1 MDRVVNCN
9 HEAVKVKSQN
19 LPESG
24 VDCDGIREAIQAREK
39 LQKYHRQS
47 SMPPVS
53 WENAAIRLSG
63 LSQRSSNAIFAKL
76 RDMQKKPLYSQICI
90 HEFHHTNAA

>member
-47 SMPPVS
+47 SMPIVS
-53 WENAAIRLSG
+53 
-63 LSQRSSNAIFAKL
+63 
-76 RDMQKKPLYSQICI
+76 
-90 HEFHHTNAA
+90 